1 MSDKSNIHKKY
12 TFEDKFDRKYRCKRS
27 RLRQL
32 RFEKRKQRRDFRR
45 VKINEDT
52 GDFDVWQLTYF

>member
-1 MSDKSNIHKKY
+1 MSNKSNIHKKY
-12 TFEDKFDRKYRCKRS
+12 TKEDQFDRKHRCKRS

-52 GDFDVWQLTYF
+52 DDEV

>member
-1 MSDKSNIHKKY
+1 MANKSNIHKKY
-12 TFEDKFDRKYRCKRS
+12 TFEDKFDRKYRCKKS

-45 VKINEDT
+45 TKINENTEDL
-52 GDFDVWQLTYF
+52 DV

>member
-1 MSDKSNIHKKY
+1 MSNKSNIHKKY
-12 TFEDKFDRKYRCKRS
+12 TKEDKFDRKYRCKRS

-32 RFEKRKQRRDFRR
+32 RFEKHKQRRDFRR

-52 GDFDVWQLTYF
+52 DDEV